1 MSVCLKLTIIPDMN
15 IKTEQQNNM
24 SKLIYIIYI
33 QNKILYLGKDLKQKR
48 TFVRKC
54 NLLLYEMQFVI
65 VRNAIC

>member
-1 MSVCLKLTIIPDMN
+1 
-15 IKTEQQNNM
+15 M

-33 QNKILYLGKDLKQKR
+33 KNKIIYLDKDLKQKR